1 MKATEYAMKFKKNMS
16 DREFEDAV
24 KETLFGFL
32 SEVDELTKQRNSKTD
47 ATFISIIKELSN
59 KWNALSNLVP
69 EINRDGFKLFM
80 INSMPELKELL

>member
-1 MKATEYAMKFKKNMS
+1 MKATEYAMKFKKDMS
-16 DREFEDAV
+16 DSEFENAV

-47 ATFISIIKELSN
+47 ATFIAIIKELSN

-80 INSMPELKELL
+80 INEMPELKELL